1 MGVATRKG
9 ARQTTSKHTRPYKSE
24 LRAQTAS
31 RTQTTIL
38 NTAMRLF
45 LDRGYGKVTIND
57 IAQQSGLATPT
68 VYASTGGKAAILST
82 LIGERQYGDPVVEST
97 LEAIRVSR
105 TPDEVVAAIAHGT
118 RVNNERFHDISQVM
132 VTAAAVDDAAA
143 EILQR
148 SDDWYRGVLGNG
160 ARRMKSLRGLHKG
173 IGEKRATDIL
183 WYFFG
188 REAWHLFVCDLRWSW
203 DATQLFLSTQAVTA
217 LILRP
222 VPRPIYGS

>member
-1 MGVATRKG
+1 MATREH
-9 ARQTTSKHTRPYKSE
+9 APNPTSKRTRPYRSE
-24 LRAQTAS
+24 LRAQAAS
-31 RTQTTIL
+31 QTRTTIL
-38 NTAMRLF
+38 DAAMRLF
-45 LDRGYGKVTIND
+45 LERGYGKVTIND
-57 IAQQSGLATPT
+57 IAQQAGLATPT

-97 LEAIRVSR
+97 LEVIRKSH
-105 TPDEVVAAIAHGT
+105 TSEEVVAAIASGT
-118 RVNNERFHDISQVM
+118 RVNNQRFHDISQVM

-148 SDDWYRGVLGNG
+148 SDEWYRGVLSQG

-188 REAWHLFVCDLRWSW
+188 RQSWHLLVYDLRWSW
-203 DATQLFLSTQAVTA
+203 DATESFLNAQAATA
-217 LILRP
+217 LILDRC
-222 VPRPIYGS
+222 